1 MGTLPEYVYY
11 EMYGIL
17 KEYGIGCILLLQDD
31 KVKKF
36 DSVTEPNLQEN
47 IKQIYAAILLSLY
60 IYRIHTLPS

>member
-1 MGTLPEYVYY
+1 MH
-11 EMYGIL
+11 M
-17 KEYGIGCILLLQDD
+17 LLQDD